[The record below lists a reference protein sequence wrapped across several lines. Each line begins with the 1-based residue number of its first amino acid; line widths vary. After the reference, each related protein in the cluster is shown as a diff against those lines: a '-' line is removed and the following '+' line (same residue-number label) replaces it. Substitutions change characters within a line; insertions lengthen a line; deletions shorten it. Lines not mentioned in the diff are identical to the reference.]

1 MFKLRYHICHDELN
15 RLSFVCSSFNFC
27 SVALVIIFIV
37 HLPTASAQPTTTS
50 TKNGKSGVTL
60 VDYTTHT
67 TTILT
72 EMTRISGL
80 WVVGIIGM
88 AVLVV
93 ACITIELVKTLHG
106 YHRIQPADD
115 TRLQN

>member
-1 MFKLRYHICHDELN
+1 MSSIGCKLCVHRTFFCCVEL
-15 RLSFVCSSFNFC
+15 VT
-27 SVALVIIFIV
+27 IFIV
-37 HLPTASAQPTTTS
+37 RLPTASAQPTTTS
-50 TKNGKSGVTL
+50 TKNGKSDVTFI
-60 VDYTTHT
+60 DHTTHT

-72 EMTRISGL
+72 KMTRISGF

-106 YHRIQPADD
+106 YHRIQPASD

>member
-27 SVALVIIFIV
+27 CVSLVIIFIV
-37 HLPTASAQPTTTS
+37 HLPTASAQPTTT
-50 TKNGKSGVTL
+50 KNGKSDVTFM
-60 VDYTTHT
+60 DHTTHT

-72 EMTRISGL
+72 KMTRISGL

-106 YHRIQPADD
+106 YHRIQQAGD
-115 TRLQN
+115 TR